1 MIIISDTSIITN
13 LMQVGKV
20 EILPA
25 AFGQIIIPEAVFK
38 ELATL
43 EDQLRVMVSFQWLEV
58 RAVNNATLVSEL
70 CQTLDIGEAEA
81 IVLALE
87 SHADYLLMDE
97 RKGRGKAKEFGIPV
111 TGLLGVLLKA
121 KVIGVLPAVRPVMD
135 ELISLS
141 GFHIHR
147 DVYDEVIRLAQE

>member
-13 LMQVGKV
+13 LIQVSKID
-20 EILPA
+20 ILPA
-25 AFGQIIIPEAVFK
+25 VFGQIIIPEAVFK
-38 ELATL
+38 ELSIL
-43 EDQLRVMVSFQWLEV
+43 DDQLRVMGSLQWLEV

-70 CQTLDIGEAEA
+70 CQTLDVGEAEA

-97 RKGRGKAKEFGIPV
+97 RKGRGKAKELGIPV
-111 TGLLGVLLKA
+111 TVLLGVLLKA

-135 ELISLS
+135 ELISVN

-147 DVYDEVIRLAQE
+147 NVYDEVIRLAQE